1 LSNRYLIKDLENLTG
16 IKAHT
21 IRIWEQ
27 RYSLLTP
34 ERGSSNIRYY
44 SEDDL
49 KKILNVNVLYLNGHK
64 ISKIAKYSSEELL
77 SITSEIVTNSRDSAG
92 KDQQDLIDAILAMD
106 SNKIICILEE
116 VFQTKGIIAMYTHT
130 ITPLLNRIG
139 ELWQLNTL
147 NISHEHLLS
156 NTLREFILS
165 KTNGLVRAGNGKKV
179 MLFLP
184 EEEEH
189 ELPLLFYQYLL
200 KDKGWECIYLG
211 QRTPLI
217 DFENSFNQIN
227 PNMVITSMIRS
238 TSSKQFNFVL
248 RKLLESIPEDKLCL
262 SGSNTVTYQD
272 IIPKK
277 ILTIH
282 SLSDFVRIFD

>member
-1 LSNRYLIKDLENLTG
+1 M
-16 IKAHT
+16 
-21 IRIWEQ
+21 
-27 RYSLLTP
+27 LTP

-262 SGSNTVTYQD
+262 SGSNTLTYQD